1 MLNNT
6 RITWLALAVFLIAFL
21 PLAVPSRALQFDE
34 VKHWHS
40 RTDRFIESVTIADW
54 RSTVQ
59 TEHPGITVVALGAV
73 GQGIANLFGDYD
85 ALPFVEQI
93 QVMRLPIGFVN
104 ALVLTL
110 AFIAASRIF
119 DRRVAFV
126 AALFWVTEPYLRWYL
141 RLLHVDGMSTTFM
154 LLSFMLMLLAWRF
167 HISREANTEP
177 AAVTWW
183 LVAVSAFV
191 AGLAALT
198 RFSSFYMV
206 GIAGL
211 MSLVNW
217 FYYRTRITR
226 ARFIEWI
233 AAPVIIYTIV
243 IMLTWTALYPGM
255 WVTPGEVWN
264 ETVHGV
270 DNATSAHENGSY
282 FRGEPVGD
290 PGVWYYLIA
299 LPYRLAPWT
308 LLGLPLALLAMFSS
322 AMRNQWRVW
331 LMVLLYAAVYLAMLV
346 WQDKKFDR
354 YAAPTWPALH
364 LMAAFGWMWL
374 AGFTARF
381 IKSQRAQQ
389 VAWATVTVL
398 LVGNSLWYLRNEYAY
413 FSPLLG
419 GGNDTTEHLLI
430 IGSGEGL
437 QGVEQ
442 FFDDDETCGAWLA
455 TFYDELVRHYDTC
468 TEVHNI
474 GAMGPEVTDN
484 ADYIVNYI
492 NYRQRR
498 PQFQSPFEGVEPV
511 HTVEVHGIT
520 YAEIYAAADINE
532 KRRTAQ

>member
-93 QVMRLPIGFVN
+93 QIMRLPIGFVN

-167 HISREANTEP
+167 HISHEANTEP

-211 MSLVNW
+211 MALANW
-217 FYYRTRITR
+217 AYYRADMTR

-243 IMLTWTALYPGM
+243 IA
-255 WVTPGEVWN
+255 
-264 ETVHGV
+264 
-270 DNATSAHENGSY
+270 
-282 FRGEPVGD
+282 
-290 PGVWYYLIA
+290 
-299 LPYRLAPWT
+299 
-308 LLGLPLALLAMFSS
+308 
-322 AMRNQWRVW
+322 
-331 LMVLLYAAVYLAMLV
+331 
-346 WQDKKFDR
+346 
-354 YAAPTWPALH
+354 
-364 LMAAFGWMWL
+364 
-374 AGFTARF
+374 
-381 IKSQRAQQ
+381 
-389 VAWATVTVL
+389 
-398 LVGNSLWYLRNEYAY
+398 
-413 FSPLLG
+413 
-419 GGNDTTEHLLI
+419 
-430 IGSGEGL
+430 
-437 QGVEQ
+437 
-442 FFDDDETCGAWLA
+442 
-455 TFYDELVRHYDTC
+455 
-468 TEVHNI
+468 
-474 GAMGPEVTDN
+474 
-484 ADYIVNYI
+484 
-492 NYRQRR
+492 
-498 PQFQSPFEGVEPV
+498 
-511 HTVEVHGIT
+511 
-520 YAEIYAAADINE
+520 
-532 KRRTAQ
+532 